1 MLREENTM
9 TPSIN
14 DASLIDF
21 YGAEA
26 KFLHIAAKAGARC
39 AALSFLHIGENNA
52 YLPLRMSGLALE
64 VAAR

>member
-1 MLREENTM
+1 M

-26 KFLHIAAKAGARC
+26 KFLHIAAKADAVRC
-39 AALSFLHIGENNA
+39 AAHSFLHIGENNA
-52 YLPLRMSGLALE
+52 YLPLRMSGVASE
-64 VAAR
+64 VAARWGQR